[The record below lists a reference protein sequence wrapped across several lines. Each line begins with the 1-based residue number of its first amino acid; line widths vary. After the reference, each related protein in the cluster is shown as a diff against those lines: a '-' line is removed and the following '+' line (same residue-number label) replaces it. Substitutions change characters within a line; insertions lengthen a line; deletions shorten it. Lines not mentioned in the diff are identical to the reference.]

1 MSLGAEDALLAS
13 DLAVEITVSTGSPD
27 RAALDETADIIR
39 HHLRSITP
47 TPYELGATDAASGC
61 VIPRLEVRVARLG
74 LSDVPRGRNERYELE
89 CTSAQITVKA
99 DEVWGVIRALQT
111 LRQAVRVSGSNAI
124 SVSATPLRVTDE
136 PRYGFRA
143 FLIDSARNPLSV
155 DFIVALVR
163 LMGAYKLN
171 ILHWCGRTRSAV
183 PLTLTPF
190 PGT

>member
-13 DLAVEITVSTGSPD
+13 DLAVEIKVSTGAPD
-27 RAALDETADIIR
+27 RATLDETADIIR
-39 HHLRSITP
+39 HHLRGILP

-61 VIPRLEVRVARLG
+61 VIRHLQVSVARLG
-74 LSDVPRGRNERYELE
+74 LADVPRGRNERYELD
-89 CTSAQITVKA
+89 CTSTQISVKA

-111 LRQAVRVSGSNAI
+111 LRQAVRVSASNAI
-124 SVSATPLRVTDE
+124 TVAATPLRVLDE

-155 DFIVALVR
+155 DFIVGLVR

-171 ILHWCGRTRSAV
+171 VLHWCGALSA
-183 PLTLTPF
+183 P
-190 PGT
+190 